1 MVMEAMRNGVKIAF
15 ADETV
20 FTKTTLPRKT
30 YAVKGANVSVYQKD
44 LGNVYRSALAAISTE
59 GNVEHLMVVE
69 KAINQNRFVS
79 FLKKLRQKLGNE
91 KICLFLD
98 NLQVHKTKK
107 VMEAYRVLDIQ
118 PIFSETYSPDLN
130 PIETVFA

>member
-30 YAVKGANVSVYQKD
+30 YAIKGANISVNQKD

-59 GNVEHLMVVE
+59 GKVEHLMVVE

-98 NLQVHKTKK
+98 NL
-107 VMEAYRVLDIQ
+107 
-118 PIFSETYSPDLN
+118 
-130 PIETVFA
+130 